1 MTARDAGNAL
11 WGGWTRDKY
20 GVSRDNTKAISNFI
34 AGGKEDTPS
43 AIMQMWGY
51 DNLNTERLHKNKL

>member
-1 MTARDAGNAL
+1 ML
-11 WGGWTRDKY
+11 QYKY

-34 AGGKEDTPS
+34 VGGKEDNPS

-51 DNLNTERLHKNKL
+51 DNLNTERLH